1 MAIEFPTDTARRLPV
16 YLLLDTS
23 SSMQGVKIVGV
34 NNGVTLIYQELM
46 NDPRSAST
54 VYISVITFA
63 SQAYQIPLMPITQF
77 TPPQLSANGT
87 TALGGALN
95 ILNQSLDQDLIANQ
109 PGAKGD
115 YKPLVFLLTDG
126 QPTDHWQNEAQ
137 RLHSR
142 TTSRTV
148 NVIGLGIGDD
158 ADMSTLQQI
167 CTSVLHM
174 NNASPENIR
183 AFFAWV
189 SDSIKTASR
198 AVQAPGEAHQAQLPP
213 VPGGIQVTL

>member
-87 TALGGALN
+87 TALGGALS

-137 RLHSR
+137 RLHTR
-142 TTSRTV
+142 AAGRVV

-158 ADMSTLQQI
+158 ADMGTLQQI

-198 AVQAPGEAHQAQLPP
+198 AVQGPGDSHEAQLPP
-213 VPGGIQVTL
+213 LPGGIQVSL